1 MKSPQQ
7 SQRSVITMVKII
19 SFIISL
25 LNIFRKLLYKFE
37 CFLLQFL
44 PNDPNPNP
52 VSDAY
57 RRFKVH
63 PLPVIEPEH
72 LPVSFDEA
80 RAAYEAKHNKPLKPV
95 FRHKGKDYPAKGT
108 VCPHC
113 GATHEYL
120 SFNNGQKKSQIKC
133 KVCEK
138 TFSTEKSYSQQVVR
152 KCPFCGKKL
161 TLIKSRSSFDIYKC
175 MSPKCS
181 HYRAELKK
189 LSKED
194 RKNYKQ
200 TPSAFSL
207 HYITR
212 VFNASL
218 DRLESIQLKIE
229 PSKIDLT
236 RIRNSKHVLG
246 LALTYYVNYGLSL
259 RKTVLILHEVHDIK
273 ISHQT
278 IANYAQAASHLLF
291 PWMDSFKH
299 DLNPYQCGDETYVK
313 VLGKKAYVFFMCD
326 VRKKIITSY
335 RIYMKRDTFSAID
348 AFYSVL
354 RKFKEISENLE
365 FVVDGNPIYKAA
377 QQYFQLKRVFFKV
390 TQVIG
395 LTNDDPVSKEHRPA
409 KQIIERL
416 NRTFQYSYAVKNG
429 FNTFAGAND
438 FMCLFTT
445 YFNFLR
451 NHTALG
457 YKPPVQLD
465 CLKKTHNMPSKWN
478 ILLDEALNYYI
489 ESTMEF

>member
-1 MKSPQQ
+1 
-7 SQRSVITMVKII
+7 MVKII
-19 SFIISL
+19 SLIIHF
-25 LNIFRKLLYKFE
+25 LNIIKKLLYKFE
-37 CFLLQFL
+37 CFLLKFL
-44 PNDPNPNP
+44 PSDPNH
-52 VSDAY
+52 SSSIEAY

-63 PLPVIEPEH
+63 PLPVLEPEH
-72 LPVSFDEA
+72 LPIPFDEA
-80 RAAYEAKHNKPLKPV
+80 KAAYVAKHNKPLKPV
-95 FRHKGKDYPAKGT
+95 FRHEGKVYPPKGT

-113 GATHEYL
+113 GSKL
-120 SFNNGQKKSQIKC
+120 S
-133 KVCEK
+133 
-138 TFSTEKSYSQQVVR
+138 
-152 KCPFCGKKL
+152 
-161 TLIKSRSSFDIYKC
+161 LIKSRNHFDIYKC
-175 MSPKCS
+175 SNPKCS
-181 HYRAELKK
+181 HYKKELKK

-194 RKNYKQ
+194 KAKYKQ
-200 TPSAFSL
+200 NPSAFSL

-218 DRLESIQLKIE
+218 DMLERVQLKIK
-229 PSKIDLT
+229 PSKVDLS
-236 RIRNSKHVLG
+236 RIRNSRHVLG

-259 RKTVLILHEVHDIK
+259 RKTALILYEVHDIK

-278 IANYAQAASHLLF
+278 IANYAQASSHLLF
-291 PWMDSFKH
+291 PWMDNFKH
-299 DLNPYQCGDETYVK
+299 DLNDYQCVDETYVK

-335 RIYMKRDTFSAID
+335 RIYMNRDTFSAID
-348 AFYSVL
+348 SFYSVL
-354 RKFKEISENLE
+354 RKFKEIPENLE

-377 QQYFQLKRVFFKV
+377 QQYFQLNRIFFKV

-416 NRTFQYSYAVKNG
+416 NRTFKYSYAIKNG
-429 FNTFAGAND
+429 FNSLESAND

-451 NHTALG
+451 NHTTLG
-457 YKPPVQLD
+457 YKPPVELD

>member
-1 MKSPQQ
+1 
-7 SQRSVITMVKII
+7 MVKII
-19 SFIISL
+19 SFIINF
-25 LNIFRKLLYKFE
+25 LNILKKILYKFE
-37 CFLLQFL
+37 CFLLMFL
-44 PNDPNPNP
+44 PNDPNTSTA
-52 VSDAY
+52 SDAY

-63 PLPVIEPEH
+63 PLPVVEPDH
-72 LPVSFDEA
+72 LPISFNQA
-80 RAAYEAKHNKPLKPV
+80 KAAYEAKHGKPLKPV
-95 FRHKGKDYPAKGT
+95 FRHKGKDYPPKGT

-120 SFNNGQKKSQIKC
+120 SFNNGDKRTQIRC

-138 TFSTEKSYSQQVVR
+138 TFSTQKSYSQQVVR
-152 KCPFCGKKL
+152 KCPYCGSKL
-161 TLIKSRSSFDIYKC
+161 SLIKSRNHFDIYKC
-175 MSPKCS
+175 MNPKCS
-181 HYRAELKK
+181 HYKAELNK

-194 RKNYKQ
+194 KAKYKRN
-200 TPSAFSL
+200 PSAFSL

-218 DRLESIQLKIE
+218 DKLESIQLKIA
-229 PSKIDLT
+229 PSKIDLS

-246 LALTYYVNYGLSL
+246 LVLTYYVNYGLSL
-259 RKTVLILHEVHDIK
+259 RKTALILFEVHDIK

-291 PWMDSFKH
+291 PWMDNFKH
-299 DLNPYQCGDETYVK
+299 DLNDYQCGDETYVK

-326 VRKKIITSY
+326 VKKKIITSY

-354 RKFKEISENLE
+354 RKFKEIPENLE
-365 FVVDGNPIYKAA
+365 FVVDGNPIYNAA
-377 QQYFQLKRVFFKV
+377 QQYFQLKRIFFKV

-416 NRTFQYSYAVKNG
+416 NRTFKYSYAVKNG
-429 FNTFAGAND
+429 FNTLEGAND

-451 NHTALG
+451 NHTSLN

-489 ESTMEF
+489 ESTIEF

>member
-1 MKSPQQ
+1 
-7 SQRSVITMVKII
+7 MVKII
-19 SFIISL
+19 SLIIHF
-25 LNIFRKLLYKFE
+25 LNIIKKLLYKFE
-37 CFLLQFL
+37 CFLLKFL
-44 PNDPNPNP
+44 PSDPNP
-52 VSDAY
+52 SSSSEAY

-63 PLPVIEPEH
+63 PLPVIEPGH
-72 LPVSFDEA
+72 LPIPFDEA
-80 RAAYEAKHNKPLKPV
+80 KAIYELKHNKPLKPV
-95 FRHKGKDYPAKGT
+95 FRHEGKSYPPKGT

-120 SFNNGQKKSQIKC
+120 SYNNGDKRTQIRC

-138 TFSTEKSYSQQVVR
+138 TFSTQKTYSQQIVR
-152 KCPFCGKKL
+152 KCPHCGSKL
-161 TLIKSRSSFDIYKC
+161 SLIKSRNHFDIYKC
-175 MSPKCS
+175 TNPKCS
-181 HYRAELKK
+181 HYKAELKK

-194 RKNYKQ
+194 KAKYKQ
-200 TPSAFSL
+200 NPSAFSL

-212 VFNASL
+212 IFNASL
-218 DRLESIQLKIE
+218 DMLEKVQLRIE
-229 PSKIDLT
+229 PSKVDLS

-246 LALTYYVNYGLSL
+246 LVLTYYVNYGLSL
-259 RKTVLILHEVHDIK
+259 RKTALILYEVHDIK

-291 PWMDSFKH
+291 PWMDHFKH
-299 DLNPYQCGDETYVK
+299 DLNDYQCGDETYVK

-326 VRKKIITSY
+326 VKKKIITSY
-335 RIYMKRDTFSAID
+335 RIYMNRDTFSAID

-354 RKFKEISENLE
+354 RKFKEIPENLE

-377 QQYFQLKRVFFKV
+377 QQYFQLKRIFFRV

-416 NRTFQYSYAVKNG
+416 NRTFKYSYAIKNG
-429 FNTFAGAND
+429 FNSLESAND

-451 NHTALG
+451 NHTTLS
-457 YKPPVQLD
+457 YKPPVELD
-465 CLKKTHNMPSKWN
+465 CLKKIHNMPSKWN
-478 ILLDEALNYYI
+478 ILLDEAMNYYI